1 MYRPFVALASL
12 LALLVATTALAQ
24 DWRSQGG
31 INSREYQNQIREG
44 GQVTATEF
52 FTLEYSVSTW
62 IEELGDGGGPTMTCT
77 NKCKGNVHDGHARC
91 DYSCDDRCSET
102 HRLRVKGE
110 YFPDRG
116 AMNAATAAA
125 NGLAA
130 RGGGTASPSDWSH
143 RVSSALA
150 EFRNEAN
157 KRKTFDMEHAGPCS
171 GRTLS
176 VDVRTY
182 AFHVRGTMK
191 KFGYRM
197 SRGERTPIN
206 ETVGMH
212 ESVVATA
219 KIVKDEPKD
228 RQDWTACLCKEK
240 EQEPVDLDALFDRLI
255 KLLEALQEEERL
267 SHLCGTAAVQMRDKA
282 GKVVSPRDS
291 KITVKPSDMNRCVVE
306 VENGTGTDVE
316 VTIPA
321 GTVFEALNPAD
332 QDMSSLVP
340 AKGFVVA
347 GRIGRIYVSLEPV
360 QDPTT
365 VQLPVRWACLNIAKK
380 EPSSASRYRMKTPQ
394 DDVLIRLGMITTR
407 SRVRGPHDQA
417 RVWIYTDQAPLAEV
431 NKRMLPGVTEG
442 RYATL
447 LWETAIIGGV
457 DVTAKEYAKCLEPR
471 LLAGVP
477 LDDRA
482 TAWLVG
488 VLAETK
494 ARDLARYVDSNAAML
509 GRLAETD
516 PQYAPGHLATMATA
530 LLEQDNADLRKAG
543 VKLITSVPTT
553 RQAAFAEAGGLAG
566 LRSLLAS
573 GIAADA
579 TLAANALI
587 EYPRELSGELL
598 GACWEQLPTEPLKA
612 KARRFLGLEG

>member
-1 MYRPFVALASL
+1 MHRLLVALA
-12 LALLVATTALAQ
+12 ALLSTTTPAQ
-24 DWRSQGG
+24 DWTSQGG
-31 INSREYQNQIREG
+31 ITSREYQNQIREG

-52 FTLEYSVSTW
+52 FTLEYSVATW

-77 NKCKGNVHDGHARC
+77 NKCKGNVHDGHGRC
-91 DYSCDDRCSET
+91 DYSCDDRCAET

-110 YFPDRG
+110 YFPDRA
-116 AMNAATAAA
+116 AMDAATAAA

-130 RGGGTASPSDWSH
+130 GGGGTASPSDWSH

-150 EFRNEAN
+150 QFRNEAN
-157 KRKTFDMEHAGPCS
+157 RRKTFDMQHAGPCA

-191 KFGYRM
+191 KSGYRM
-197 SRGERTPIN
+197 SRGVRTPIN

-240 EQEPVDLDALFDRLI
+240 EQEPIDLDALFDTLTG
-255 KLLEALQEEERL
+255 LLNALPEDERL
-267 SHLCGTAAVQMRDKA
+267 SHLCGTAAVSMRDKA
-282 GKVVSPRDS
+282 GRVVDPGDS
-291 KITVKPSDMNRCVVE
+291 KITVKPENMNRCVVE
-306 VENGTGTDVE
+306 VENGTGRDVQ

-321 GTVFEALNPAD
+321 GTVFQAVNSTD
-332 QDMSSLVP
+332 QDMSSMVP
-340 AKGFVVA
+340 ATGFVVA
-347 GRIGRIYVSLEPV
+347 GRIGRIYVSVEPV

-365 VQLPVRWACLNIAKK
+365 VQLPLRWACLNIAKK
-380 EPSSASRYRMKTPQ
+380 EPSAASRYRMKTPQ

-407 SRVRGPHDQA
+407 ARVRGPHDQA

-442 RYATL
+442 RYSTL
-447 LWETAIIGGV
+447 LWETATVGGV

-516 PQYAPGHLATMATA
+516 PQYAPGHLATMATT
-530 LLEQDNADLRKAG
+530 LLDQDNADLRKAG

-573 GIAADA
+573 GNAADA

-598 GACWEQLPTEPLKA
+598 GASWEQLPTEPLKSRV
-612 KARRFLGLEG
+612 RRFLGIEG